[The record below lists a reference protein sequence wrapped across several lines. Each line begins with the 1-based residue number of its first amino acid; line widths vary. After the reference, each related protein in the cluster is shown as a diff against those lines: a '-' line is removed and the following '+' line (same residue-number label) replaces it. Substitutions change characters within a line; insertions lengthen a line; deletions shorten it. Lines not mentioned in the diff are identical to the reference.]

1 MEMGDVEK
9 KQSFLAG
16 FHENLKDIAEGKNPV
31 FQIIWNLLRFFSVF
45 ILRNEDIQICDWSHV
60 TSNHCFEKLM
70 FWLVLSSLA
79 VPIKSKKNK

>member
-31 FQIIWNLLRFFSVF
+31 FQII
-45 ILRNEDIQICDWSHV
+45 
-60 TSNHCFEKLM
+60 
-70 FWLVLSSLA
+70 
-79 VPIKSKKNK
+79 

>member
-31 FQIIWNLLRFFSVF
+31 FQIIWNLLCFFLFSFWEMKTYKYV
-45 ILRNEDIQICDWSHV
+45 IDLMWLQII
-60 TSNHCFEKLM
+60 
-70 FWLVLSSLA
+70 VL
-79 VPIKSKKNK
+79 KS